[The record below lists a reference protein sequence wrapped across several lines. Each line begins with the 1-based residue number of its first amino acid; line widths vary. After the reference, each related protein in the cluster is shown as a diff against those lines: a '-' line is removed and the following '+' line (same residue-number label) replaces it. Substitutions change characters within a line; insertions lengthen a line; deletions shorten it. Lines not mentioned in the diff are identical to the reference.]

1 MNDSNMDVS
10 YQISRQKIILTGD
23 VAVGKTSIINT
34 LLGNKFT
41 EEYEPSIGVDFFSK
55 TMNYKG
61 KQIKLQIWDSAGQE
75 KFRSLIPNYIRGASL
90 IFLVYDITNQQS
102 FTHLPDW
109 IKFINNIENT
119 NIVIVGNKIDLDN
132 KRVITFEEGKKF
144 AEENNYEIYEVSA
157 KEGTGLFDM
166 LFNSL
171 ASLPIFDS
179 LNNQKM
185 TKEEIIEALKNENFE
200 KFEERKINEETVE
213 KAFDTDKNKEKSR
226 EIINNN
232 NNTTFSSDLNK
243 NLYTVDNTKKKCCL

>member
-119 NIVIVGNKIDLDN
+119 NIVIVGNKIDLDS
-132 KRVITFEEGKKF
+132 KRVIKFEEGKKF